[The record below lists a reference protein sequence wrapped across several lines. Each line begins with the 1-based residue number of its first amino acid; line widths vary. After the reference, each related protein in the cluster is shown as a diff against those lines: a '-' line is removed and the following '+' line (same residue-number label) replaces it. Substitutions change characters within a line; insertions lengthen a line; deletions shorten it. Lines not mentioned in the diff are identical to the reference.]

1 MNITT
6 LSNFKA
12 RINDIEFNNEQDFN
26 SVSFLLENIE
36 ERFNISIT
44 DPDFTKDIK
53 DFVELASIKVDNFS
67 YGELENATVTSIMD
81 ATKLSDIQFL
91 ANEYDDGNY
100 KWNSYINDKV
110 KEDRG
115 YPYIIDSIA
124 REQFNTIESNNSI
137 DTLLSTPLN
146 NDLSMQ
152 DKEELYDNVN
162 EYFTNNFIDDDYDD
176 DDFEFLYPKDNEF
189 DTSID
194 QIVPSVFEKKTTVG
208 LGSWESCEEL
218 YNDGPEAIHKAFISR
233 GESIYNDDALESNP
247 ELSKRYIPLERES
260 LSYRKFINELDTYLG
275 TNDKGYYVD
284 LNTGSIND
292 SHLSFMNNDI
302 ISDSSL
308 DGYPGNEALYNYL
321 PVAIAKGM
329 ATNQIAA
336 DGDILTQ
343 LPDIIGET
351 QYKEFKKELEHIQS
365 EYPNQIDYTIND
377 NGIVTGITP
386 YQGIYNDIDNPGTT
400 VITDLDFKYKDKI
413 NMYHVLNG
421 REERPIAAIIT
432 NGVSSQDFE
441 GEHLLPENLRND
453 DSRIIEMTK
462 KYENLLT
469 DEEKSVFE
477 HKYRSVV
484 ETLTNSNGGLNFS
497 KFDKETQS
505 MMESYVRLDKAGH
518 FPQSFT
524 IRDMEDV
531 IQYNMEVKLEGLLN
545 QRSEQEL
552 SKNNQLTASKETPKI
567 SFSKPKE
574 NGGLER

>member
-36 ERFNISIT
+36 EQFNISIT
-44 DPDFTKDIK
+44 DPDFTKDVK
-53 DFVELASIKVDNFS
+53 DFVELASIKVNDFS
-67 YGELENATVTSIMD
+67 YGELENATATSIMN

-115 YPYIIDSIA
+115 YPYIIDAIV
-124 REQFNTIESNNSI
+124 REQFNAIESNNSI
-137 DTLLSTPLN
+137 DTLLTTPLN
-146 NDLSMQ
+146 NDLSIQ

-162 EYFTNNFIDDDYDD
+162 EYFSNNFLDDDYD
-176 DDFEFLYPKDNEF
+176 DDFEFLYPKDNIY
-189 DTSID
+189 DTD
-194 QIVPSVFEKKTTVG
+194 VNQIVPSVFEKKTTIG
-208 LGSWESCEEL
+208 LGTWESCEEL
-218 YNDGPEAIHKAFISR
+218 YNGGPEALHKAFISR
-233 GESIYNDDALESNP
+233 GESLYNDDALSSNS
-247 ELSKRYIPLERES
+247 ELNKRYIPFERES

-275 TNDKGYYVD
+275 TNDKSYYVD
-284 LNTGSIND
+284 LNTGLIND
-292 SHLSFMNNDI
+292 SHLSFMNNEI

-351 QYKEFKKELEHIQS
+351 QYNEFKKELKHIQA

-386 YQGIYNDIDNPGTT
+386 YYGIYNTIYNPGTT
-400 VITDLDFKYKDKI
+400 VITDLDLKYKDKI

-453 DSRIIEMTK
+453 DSKIIDMTK

-469 DEEKSVFE
+469 DEEKNVFE
-477 HKYRSVV
+477 RKYRSVV
-484 ETLTNSNGGLNFS
+484 DTLTNPNGGLNFS

-518 FPQSFT
+518 LPQSFT

-531 IQYNMEVKLEGLLN
+531 IKYNMEVKLEGLLN

-552 SKNNQLTASKETPKI
+552 SKNNQLTTSKETPKI

>member
-36 ERFNISIT
+36 EQFNISIT
-44 DPDFTKDIK
+44 DPDFTKDVK
-53 DFVELASIKVDNFS
+53 DFVELASIKVNDFS
-67 YGELENATVTSIMD
+67 YGELENATATSIMN

-115 YPYIIDSIA
+115 YPYIIDAIV
-124 REQFNTIESNNSI
+124 REQFNAIESNNSI
-137 DTLLSTPLN
+137 DTLLTTPLN
-146 NDLSMQ
+146 NDLSIQ

-162 EYFTNNFIDDDYDD
+162 EYYSNNFLDDEYD
-176 DDFEFLYPKDNEF
+176 DDFEFLYPKDNIY
-189 DTSID
+189 DTD
-194 QIVPSVFEKKTTVG
+194 VNQIVPSVFEKKTTIG
-208 LGSWESCEEL
+208 LGTWESCEEL
-218 YNDGPEAIHKAFISR
+218 YNGGPEALHKVFISR

-275 TNDKGYYVD
+275 TNDKSYYVD
-284 LNTGSIND
+284 LNTGLIND
-292 SHLSFMNNDI
+292 SHLSFMNNEI

-336 DGDILTQ
+336 DEDILTQ

-351 QYKEFKKELEHIQS
+351 QYNEFKKELEHIQT
-365 EYPNQIDYTIND
+365 EYPNQIEYTIND

-386 YQGIYNDIDNPGTT
+386 SYGIYNTIYNPGTT
-400 VITDLDFKYKDKI
+400 VITDLDLKYKDKI

-453 DSRIIEMTK
+453 NSKIIEMTK

-477 HKYRSVV
+477 HKYRSVE

-518 FPQSFT
+518 LPQSFT

-531 IQYNMEVKLEGLLN
+531 IKYNMEVKLEGLLN

-552 SKNNQLTASKETPKI
+552 SKNNHQIASKETPKI

>member
-44 DPDFTKDIK
+44 DSDFTKDVK
-53 DFVELASIKVDNFS
+53 DFVELASIKVNDFS
-67 YGELENATVTSIMD
+67 YGELENATATSIMN

-329 ATNQIAA
+329 ATNQIAG

-351 QYKEFKKELEHIQS
+351 QYNEFKKELEHIQS
-365 EYPNQIDYTIND
+365 EYPNQINYTIND

-386 YQGIYNDIDNPGTT
+386 YRGIYNDIDNPGTT

-453 DSRIIEMTK
+453 DSKIIEMTK

-477 HKYRSVV
+477 YKYRSVA

-518 FPQSFT
+518 LPQSFT
-524 IRDMEDV
+524 IRDMEPV

-567 SFSKPKE
+567 SFSKPK
-574 NGGLER
+574 GKSSLER

>member
-1 MNITT
+1 MNITN
-6 LSNFKA
+6 LSFFKA

-26 SVSFLLENIE
+26 SVSFLLESIE

-44 DPDFTKDIK
+44 DHEFTKDVK
-53 DFVELASIKVDNFS
+53 NFVELASIKVDDFS
-67 YGELENATVTSIMD
+67 YGELENATATSIMN
-81 ATKLSDIQFL
+81 ANTLSDIQFL
-91 ANEYDDGNY
+91 ANYYDDGNY

-115 YPYIIDSIA
+115 YPYIIDAIV
-124 REQFNTIESNNSI
+124 REQFNAIESNNSI
-137 DTLLSTPLN
+137 DTLLTTPLN
-146 NDLSMQ
+146 NDLSIQ

-162 EYFTNNFIDDDYDD
+162 EYFSNNFLDDDYD
-176 DDFEFLYPKDNEF
+176 DDFEFLYPKDNIY
-189 DTSID
+189 DTD
-194 QIVPSVFEKKTTVG
+194 VNQIVPSVFEKKTTIG
-208 LGSWESCEEL
+208 LGTWESCEEL
-218 YNDGPEAIHKAFISR
+218 YNGGPEALHKAFISR
-233 GESIYNDDALESNP
+233 GESLYNDDALESNP

-275 TNDKGYYVD
+275 TNDKSYYVD
-284 LNTGSIND
+284 LNTGLIND

-308 DGYPGNEALYNYL
+308 DGYPGNVALYNYL

-351 QYKEFKKELEHIQS
+351 QYNEFKKELAHIQA

-386 YQGIYNDIDNPGTT
+386 YYGIYNTIYNPGTT
-400 VITDLDFKYKDKI
+400 AVTDLDLKYKDKI

-453 DSRIIEMTK
+453 DSKIIVMTK

-469 DEEKSVFE
+469 DEEKNVFE
-477 HKYRSVV
+477 RKYRSVV
-484 ETLTNSNGGLNFS
+484 DTLTNPNGGLNFS

-518 FPQSFT
+518 LPQSFT
-524 IRDMEDV
+524 IQDMENV

-552 SKNNQLTASKETPKI
+552 SKNNQLTVSKETPKI

>member
-36 ERFNISIT
+36 EQFNISIT
-44 DPDFTKDIK
+44 DPDFTKDVK
-53 DFVELASIKVDNFS
+53 DFVELASIKVNDFS
-67 YGELENATVTSIMD
+67 YGELENATATSIMN

-115 YPYIIDSIA
+115 YPYIIDAIV
-124 REQFNTIESNNSI
+124 REQFNAIESNNSI
-137 DTLLSTPLN
+137 DTLLTTPLN
-146 NDLSMQ
+146 NDLSIQ

-162 EYFTNNFIDDDYDD
+162 EYFSNNFLDDDYD
-176 DDFEFLYPKDNEF
+176 DDFEFLYPKDNIY
-189 DTSID
+189 DTD
-194 QIVPSVFEKKTTVG
+194 VNQIVPSVFEKKTTIG
-208 LGSWESCEEL
+208 LGTWESCEEL
-218 YNDGPEAIHKAFISR
+218 YNGGPEALHKAFISR

-284 LNTGSIND
+284 LNTGLIND
-292 SHLSFMNNDI
+292 SHLSFMNNEI

-329 ATNQIAA
+329 ATNQISSTEE
-336 DGDILTQ
+336 ILTR

-351 QYKEFKKELEHIQS
+351 QYNEFKNELEYIRS
-365 EYPNQIDYTIND
+365 EYTNQIEYTIND
-377 NGIVTGITP
+377 KGIVTGITP
-386 YQGIYNDIDNPGTT
+386 YQGIYNDINNPGKT
-400 VITDLDFKYKDKI
+400 VITDLDLKYKDKI
-413 NMYHVLNG
+413 NFYHVLNG
-421 REERPIAAIIT
+421 REERPIAAIIK

-441 GEHLLPENLRND
+441 GEHLLPENLRKD
-453 DSRIIEMTK
+453 DSKFIDMTK
-462 KYENLLT
+462 KYETLLT
-469 DEEKSVFE
+469 DEEKNVFE
-477 HKYRSVV
+477 QKYRSVV
-484 ETLTNSNGGLNFS
+484 DTLTNSNGGLNFS

-518 FPQSFT
+518 LPQSFT

-531 IQYNMEVKLEGLLN
+531 IKYNMEVKLEGLLN

-552 SKNNQLTASKETPKI
+552 SKNNHQIASKETPKI

>member
-12 RINDIEFNNEQDFN
+12 RINDIEFDNEQDFN

-44 DPDFTKDIK
+44 DPDFTKDVK

-67 YGELENATVTSIMD
+67 YGELENATVESIMN

-91 ANEYDDGNY
+91 ANEYDEGNY

-110 KEDRG
+110 KEHRG
-115 YPYIIDSIA
+115 YPYIIDAIT
-124 REQFNTIESNNSI
+124 REQFNKIKSNNSI
-137 DTLLSTPLN
+137 DTLLTTSLN

-162 EYFTNNFIDDDYDD
+162 EYYSNNFLDD
-176 DDFEFLYPKDNEF
+176 DDFEFLYPKDNIY
-189 DTSID
+189 DTD
-194 QIVPSVFEKKTTVG
+194 VNQIVPSVFEKKTTIG
-208 LGSWESCEEL
+208 LGTWESCEGL
-218 YNDGPEAIHKAFISR
+218 YNNGSEAIHKAFISR
-233 GESIYNDDALESNP
+233 GESIYYDDALESNP
-247 ELSKRYIPLERES
+247 ELNKRYIPLERES
-260 LSYRKFINELDTYLG
+260 YSYRKFILELDTYLG

-336 DGDILTQ
+336 DGDILAQ

-351 QYKEFKKELEHIQS
+351 QYNEFKKELEHIQA
-365 EYPNQIDYTIND
+365 EYHNQIDYTIND

-386 YQGIYNDIDNPGTT
+386 YYGIYNDIDNPGTT
-400 VITDLDFKYKDKI
+400 VITDLDLKYKDKI

-421 REERPIAAIIT
+421 REERPIAAIIN

-453 DSRIIEMTK
+453 DSKIIDMTK

-477 HKYRSVV
+477 HKYRSVA

-497 KFDKETQS
+497 KFDKETQA

-518 FPQSFT
+518 LPQSFT
-524 IRDMEDV
+524 IRDMENV

-545 QRSEQEL
+545 QRAEQEL
-552 SKNNQLTASKETPKI
+552 SKNNQLIASKETPKI
-567 SFSKPKE
+567 TFSKPK
-574 NGGLER
+574 GKSSLER

>member
-36 ERFNISIT
+36 EQFNISIT
-44 DPDFTKDIK
+44 DPDFTKDVK
-53 DFVELASIKVDNFS
+53 DFVELASIKVNDFS
-67 YGELENATVTSIMD
+67 YGELENATATSIMN

-115 YPYIIDSIA
+115 YPYIIDAIV
-124 REQFNTIESNNSI
+124 REQFNAIESNNSI
-137 DTLLSTPLN
+137 DTLLTTPLN
-146 NDLSMQ
+146 NDLSIQ

-162 EYFTNNFIDDDYDD
+162 EYFSNNFLDDDYD
-176 DDFEFLYPKDNEF
+176 DDFEFLYPKDNIY
-189 DTSID
+189 DTD
-194 QIVPSVFEKKTTVG
+194 VNQIVPSVFEKKTTIG
-208 LGSWESCEEL
+208 LGTWESCEEL
-218 YNDGPEAIHKAFISR
+218 YNGGPEALHKAFISR
-233 GESIYNDDALESNP
+233 GESLYNDDALSSNS
-247 ELSKRYIPLERES
+247 ELNKRYIPFERES

-275 TNDKGYYVD
+275 TNDKSYYVD
-284 LNTGSIND
+284 LNTGLIND
-292 SHLSFMNNDI
+292 SHLSFMNNEI

-351 QYKEFKKELEHIQS
+351 QYNEFKKELEHIQA

-386 YQGIYNDIDNPGTT
+386 YYGIYNTIYNPGTT
-400 VITDLDFKYKDKI
+400 VITDLDLKYKDKI
-413 NMYHVLNG
+413 NMYNVLNG

-441 GEHLLPENLRND
+441 GEHLLPENLRNN
-453 DSRIIEMTK
+453 DSKIIDMTK

-469 DEEKSVFE
+469 DEEKNVFE
-477 HKYRSVV
+477 RKYRSVV
-484 ETLTNSNGGLNFS
+484 DTLTNPNSGLNFS

-518 FPQSFT
+518 LPQSFT

-531 IQYNMEVKLEGLLN
+531 IKYNMEVKLEGLLN

-552 SKNNQLTASKETPKI
+552 SKNNHQIASKETPKI

>member
-12 RINDIEFNNEQDFN
+12 RINNIEFNNEQDFN

-36 ERFNISIT
+36 EQFNISIT
-44 DPDFTKDIK
+44 DPDFTKDVK
-53 DFVELASIKVDNFS
+53 DFVELASIKVNDFS
-67 YGELENATVTSIMD
+67 YGELENATATSIMN

-115 YPYIIDSIA
+115 YPYIIDAIV
-124 REQFNTIESNNSI
+124 REQFNAIESNNSI
-137 DTLLSTPLN
+137 DTLLTTPLN
-146 NDLSMQ
+146 NDLSIQ

-162 EYFTNNFIDDDYDD
+162 EYFSNNFLDDDYD
-176 DDFEFLYPKDNEF
+176 DDFEFLYPKDNIY
-189 DTSID
+189 DTD
-194 QIVPSVFEKKTTVG
+194 VNQIVPSVFEKKTTIG
-208 LGSWESCEEL
+208 LGTWESCEEL
-218 YNDGPEAIHKAFISR
+218 YNGGPEALHKAFISR
-233 GESIYNDDALESNP
+233 GESLYNDDALSSNS
-247 ELSKRYIPLERES
+247 ELNKRYIPFERES

-275 TNDKGYYVD
+275 TNDKSYYVD
-284 LNTGSIND
+284 LNTGLIND
-292 SHLSFMNNDI
+292 SHLSFMNNEI

-329 ATNQIAA
+329 AINQIAA

-351 QYKEFKKELEHIQS
+351 QYNEFKKELEHIQA

-386 YQGIYNDIDNPGTT
+386 YYGIYNTIYNPGTT
-400 VITDLDFKYKDKI
+400 VITDLDLKYKDKI
-413 NMYHVLNG
+413 NMYNVLNG

-441 GEHLLPENLRND
+441 GEHLLPENLRNN
-453 DSRIIEMTK
+453 DSKIIDMTK

-469 DEEKSVFE
+469 DEEKNVFE
-477 HKYRSVV
+477 RKYRSVV
-484 ETLTNSNGGLNFS
+484 DTLTNPNGGLNFS

-518 FPQSFT
+518 LPQSFT

-531 IQYNMEVKLEGLLN
+531 IKYNMEVKLEGLLN
-545 QRSEQEL
+545 QRFEQEL
-552 SKNNQLTASKETPKI
+552 SKNNHQIASKETPKI

>member
-1 MNITT
+1 MLT
-6 LSNFKA
+6 
-12 RINDIEFNNEQDFN
+12 
-26 SVSFLLENIE
+26 
-36 ERFNISIT
+36 
-44 DPDFTKDIK
+44 
-53 DFVELASIKVDNFS
+53 
-67 YGELENATVTSIMD
+67 
-81 ATKLSDIQFL
+81 
-91 ANEYDDGNY
+91 
-100 KWNSYINDKV
+100 
-110 KEDRG
+110 
-115 YPYIIDSIA
+115 
-124 REQFNTIESNNSI
+124 
-137 DTLLSTPLN
+137 TPLN
-146 NDLSMQ
+146 NDLSIQ

-162 EYFTNNFIDDDYDD
+162 EYFTNNFLDDDYD
-176 DDFEFLYPKDNEF
+176 DDFEFLYPKDNIY
-189 DTSID
+189 DTD
-194 QIVPSVFEKKTTVG
+194 VNQIVPSVFKKKTTIG
-208 LGSWESCEEL
+208 LGTWESCEEL
-218 YNDGPEAIHKAFISR
+218 YNGGPEALHKAFISR
-233 GESIYNDDALESNP
+233 GKSIYNDDALESNP
-247 ELSKRYIPLERES
+247 ELSKRYIPFERES

-275 TNDKGYYVD
+275 TNDKSYYVD
-284 LNTGSIND
+284 LNTGLIND
-292 SHLSFMNNDI
+292 SHLTFMNNDI

-308 DGYPGNEALYNYL
+308 DGYPGNESFYNYL

-351 QYKEFKKELEHIQS
+351 QYNEFKKELEHIQA

-386 YQGIYNDIDNPGTT
+386 YYGIYNTIYNPGTT
-400 VITDLDFKYKDKI
+400 VITDLDLKYKDKI

-453 DSRIIEMTK
+453 DSKIIDMTK

-469 DEEKSVFE
+469 DEEKNVFE
-477 HKYRSVV
+477 RKYRSVV
-484 ETLTNSNGGLNFS
+484 DTLTNPNGGLNFS
-497 KFDKETQS
+497 KFDKETQA

-518 FPQSFT
+518 LPQSFT
-524 IRDMEDV
+524 IRDMENV

>member
-36 ERFNISIT
+36 EQFNISIT
-44 DPDFTKDIK
+44 DPDFTKDVK
-53 DFVELASIKVDNFS
+53 DFVELASIKVNDFS
-67 YGELENATVTSIMD
+67 YGELENATATSIMN

-115 YPYIIDSIA
+115 YPYIIDAIV
-124 REQFNTIESNNSI
+124 REQFNAIESNNSI
-137 DTLLSTPLN
+137 DTLLTTPLN
-146 NDLSMQ
+146 NDLSIQ

-162 EYFTNNFIDDDYDD
+162 EYFSNNFLDDEYD
-176 DDFEFLYPKDNEF
+176 DDFEFLYPKDNIY
-189 DTSID
+189 DTD
-194 QIVPSVFEKKTTVG
+194 VNQIVPSVFEKKTTIG
-208 LGSWESCEEL
+208 LGTWESCEEL
-218 YNDGPEAIHKAFISR
+218 YNGGPEALHKAFISR

-275 TNDKGYYVD
+275 TNDKSYYVD
-284 LNTGSIND
+284 LNTGLIND
-292 SHLSFMNNDI
+292 SHLSFMNNEI

-351 QYKEFKKELEHIQS
+351 QYNEFKKELKHIQA

-386 YQGIYNDIDNPGTT
+386 YYGIYNTIYNPGTT
-400 VITDLDFKYKDKI
+400 VITDLDLKYKDKI

-441 GEHLLPENLRND
+441 GEHLLPENLRNN
-453 DSRIIEMTK
+453 DSKIIDMTK

-469 DEEKSVFE
+469 DEEKNVFE
-477 HKYRSVV
+477 RKYRSVV
-484 ETLTNSNGGLNFS
+484 DTLTNPNGGLNFS

-518 FPQSFT
+518 LPQSFT

-531 IQYNMEVKLEGLLN
+531 IKYNMEVKLEGLLN

-552 SKNNQLTASKETPKI
+552 SKNNHQIASKETPKI

>member
-36 ERFNISIT
+36 EQFNISIT
-44 DPDFTKDIK
+44 DPDFTKDVK
-53 DFVELASIKVDNFS
+53 DFVELASIKVNDFS
-67 YGELENATVTSIMD
+67 YGELENATATSIMN

-115 YPYIIDSIA
+115 YPYIIDAIV
-124 REQFNTIESNNSI
+124 REQFNAIESNNSI
-137 DTLLSTPLN
+137 DTLLTTPLN
-146 NDLSMQ
+146 NDLSIQ

-162 EYFTNNFIDDDYDD
+162 EYFSNNFLDDDYD
-176 DDFEFLYPKDNEF
+176 DDFEFLYPKDNIY
-189 DTSID
+189 DTD
-194 QIVPSVFEKKTTVG
+194 VNQIVPSVFEKKTTIG
-208 LGSWESCEEL
+208 LGTWESCEEL
-218 YNDGPEAIHKAFISR
+218 YNGGPEALHKAFISR
-233 GESIYNDDALESNP
+233 GESIYNDDVLESNP
-247 ELSKRYIPLERES
+247 ELSKRYIPLEPES

-275 TNDKGYYVD
+275 TNDKSYYVD
-284 LNTGSIND
+284 LNTGLIND

-336 DGDILTQ
+336 DGDILSQ

-351 QYKEFKKELEHIQS
+351 QYNEFKKELEHILA

-386 YQGIYNDIDNPGTT
+386 YYGIYNTIYNPGTT
-400 VITDLDFKYKDKI
+400 AVTDLDLKYKDKI

-477 HKYRSVV
+477 HKYRSVA

-497 KFDKETQS
+497 KFDKETQA

-518 FPQSFT
+518 LPQSFT

-531 IQYNMEVKLEGLLN
+531 IQYNMEVKLEGVLN

-552 SKNNQLTASKETPKI
+552 SKNNHRITSKETPKI

>member
-36 ERFNISIT
+36 EQFNISIT
-44 DPDFTKDIK
+44 DPDFTKDVK
-53 DFVELASIKVDNFS
+53 DFVELASIKVNDFS
-67 YGELENATVTSIMD
+67 YGELENATATSIMN

-115 YPYIIDSIA
+115 YPYIIDAII
-124 REQFNTIESNNSI
+124 REQFNAIESNNSI
-137 DTLLSTPLN
+137 DTLLTTPLN
-146 NDLSMQ
+146 NDLSIQ

-162 EYFTNNFIDDDYDD
+162 EYFSNNFLDDDYD
-176 DDFEFLYPKDNEF
+176 DDFEFLYPKDNIY
-189 DTSID
+189 DTD
-194 QIVPSVFEKKTTVG
+194 VNQIVPSVFEKKTTIG
-208 LGSWESCEEL
+208 LGTWESCEEL
-218 YNDGPEAIHKAFISR
+218 YNGGPEALHKAFISR
-233 GESIYNDDALESNP
+233 GESIYNDDVLESNP

-275 TNDKGYYVD
+275 TNDKSYYVD
-284 LNTGSIND
+284 LNTGLIND

-351 QYKEFKKELEHIQS
+351 QYNEFKKELEHIQAK
-365 EYPNQIDYTIND
+365 YPNQIDYTIND

-386 YQGIYNDIDNPGTT
+386 YYGIYNTIYNPGTT
-400 VITDLDFKYKDKI
+400 AITDLDLKYKDKI
-413 NMYHVLNG
+413 NMYHVLNS

-453 DSRIIEMTK
+453 NSKIIEMTK

-477 HKYRSVV
+477 HKYRSVE

-518 FPQSFT
+518 LPQSFT

-531 IQYNMEVKLEGLLN
+531 IKYNMEVKLEGLLN

-552 SKNNQLTASKETPKI
+552 SKNNHQIASKETPKI

>member
-1 MNITT
+1 MNITN
-6 LSNFKA
+6 LSFFKA

-26 SVSFLLENIE
+26 SVSFLLESIE

-44 DPDFTKDIK
+44 DPEFTKDVK
-53 DFVELASIKVDNFS
+53 NFVELASIKVDDFS
-67 YGELENATVTSIMD
+67 YGELENATATSIMN
-81 ATKLSDIQFL
+81 ANTLSDIQFL
-91 ANEYDDGNY
+91 ANYYDDGNY

-115 YPYIIDSIA
+115 YPYIIDAIV
-124 REQFNTIESNNSI
+124 RKQFNAIESNNSI
-137 DTLLSTPLN
+137 DTLLTTPLN
-146 NDLSMQ
+146 NDLSIQ

-162 EYFTNNFIDDDYDD
+162 EYFSNNFLDDDYD
-176 DDFEFLYPKDNEF
+176 DDFEFLYPKDNIY
-189 DTSID
+189 DTD
-194 QIVPSVFEKKTTVG
+194 VNQIVPSVFEKKTTIG
-208 LGSWESCEEL
+208 LGTWESCEEL
-218 YNDGPEAIHKAFISR
+218 YNGGPEALHKAFISR
-233 GESIYNDDALESNP
+233 GESLYNDDALESNP

-275 TNDKGYYVD
+275 TNDKSYYVD
-284 LNTGSIND
+284 LNTGLIND

-308 DGYPGNEALYNYL
+308 DGYPGNKALYNYL

-351 QYKEFKKELEHIQS
+351 QYNEFKKELAHIQA

-377 NGIVTGITP
+377 NGIVSGITP
-386 YQGIYNDIDNPGTT
+386 YYGIYNTIYNPGTT
-400 VITDLDFKYKDKI
+400 VITDLDLKYKDKI
-413 NMYHVLNG
+413 NMYHVLKG

-453 DSRIIEMTK
+453 DSKIIVMTK

-469 DEEKSVFE
+469 DEEKNVFE
-477 HKYRSVV
+477 RKYRSVV
-484 ETLTNSNGGLNFS
+484 DTLTNPNGGLNFS

-518 FPQSFT
+518 LPQSFT
-524 IRDMEDV
+524 IRDMENV

-552 SKNNQLTASKETPKI
+552 SKNNQLTVSKETPKI